1 MAVRKKYD
9 RNVLGRGLDN
19 IGTGIGRGLDA
30 LIDTADIETQGSSN
44 LNEIALNL
52 IDPNPNQP
60 RREFDEGA
68 LEELAASIREIGL
81 VTPITLRQ
89 ADNNRYQII
98 AGERRWRA
106 SQMAGLKSV
115 PAYIRTVEDDSVM
128 EMALVE
134 NIQREDLNA
143 IEIALAYQHLAES
156 TGMTQERISSRVGKS
171 RTSVTNYMRLLKLP
185 AQIQMALK
193 NKEIDMGHAR
203 TLLSLESPSA
213 QLKLFKDIQRNGY
226 SVRKVEE
233 IVQQMK
239 EGQPLQ
245 TAKKGTSG
253 STNLPLEYTILK
265 DRLAEL
271 RRHQLPGR
279 DMGERN
285 ARRHYGRHVLQPA
298 FRRHR
303 PCKTRR
309 NGSPRHPRLPC
320 RCAGNHYAE
329 ELGRSRRMAQRRRRM
344 DWTERHTAYDRR
356 LGLHFRRRH
365 SRPQHRHLALHTPL
379 CHG

>member
-19 IGTGIGRGLDA
+19 ISTSKGRGLDA
-30 LIDTADIETQGSSN
+30 LIDTTDVETQGSSN
-44 LNEIALNL
+44 LNEISLHL

-60 RREFDEGA
+60 RREFDEAA

-193 NKEIDMGHAR
+193 NKE
-203 TLLSLESPSA
+203 
-213 QLKLFKDIQRNGY
+213 
-226 SVRKVEE
+226 
-233 IVQQMK
+233 
-239 EGQPLQ
+239 
-245 TAKKGTSG
+245 
-253 STNLPLEYTILK
+253 
-265 DRLAEL
+265 
-271 RRHQLPGR
+271 
-279 DMGERN
+279 
-285 ARRHYGRHVLQPA
+285 
-298 FRRHR
+298 
-303 PCKTRR
+303 
-309 NGSPRHPRLPC
+309 
-320 RCAGNHYAE
+320 
-329 ELGRSRRMAQRRRRM
+329 
-344 DWTERHTAYDRR
+344 
-356 LGLHFRRRH
+356 
-365 SRPQHRHLALHTPL
+365 
-379 CHG
+379 